1 MRPMLYYMRTPLP
14 LITKALRDLRVH
26 HFPVEAI
33 NTRMDVNRLYPLD
46 VRAIGLSY
54 HLDPQGIVITK
65 GPDGR
70 EYHNPVSASLYA
82 LGQHTNAYRA
92 TVNEDMD
99 YFRFLIHARH
109 LRQSQDS
116 NGGWRYPIPVA
127 RYEVMPGW
135 YSAMAQGL
143 AISVML
149 RAYDLTGEQSYFDG
163 AGLASNLLLSPL
175 SEGGCSDYDESGY
188 PFLEECPSDPPSHIL
203 NGALFALIG
212 LHELEARTGGDI
224 HKGTA
229 IRLSTQLTKFDLG
242 YWSRYDLRFSAPATQ
257 AYHSLHI
264 SLLQA
269 AGDLLSVSFFNS
281 TAIRWRS
288 YLSRPGCRLRA
299 AANKAWFVLGAGSG

>member
-1 MRPMLYYMRTPLP
+1 MRPMLYYRRTPLS
-14 LITKALRDLRVH
+14 LIAKALRDLRVH
-26 HFPVEAI
+26 DFPVEII
-33 NTRMDVNRLYPLD
+33 NSRMDANKLYPLD

-54 HLDPQGIVITK
+54 YLDPDGIVITK
-65 GPDGR
+65 GSDGR

-82 LGQHTNAYRA
+82 LGQHTNAYRTA
-92 TVNEDMD
+92 INKDMD
-99 YFRFLIHARH
+99 YSRFLIHARH
-109 LRQSQDS
+109 LRLSQDS

-127 RYEVMPGW
+127 RYGVMPGW

-149 RAYDLTGEQSYFDG
+149 RAHDLTGEQSYFDG
-163 AGLASNLLLSPL
+163 AGLASSLLLSPL
-175 SEGGCSDYDESGY
+175 SEGGCSDYDESGH

-212 LHELEARTGGDI
+212 LHELETRTGGDI
-224 HKGTA
+224 HKATA
-229 IRLSTQLTKFDLG
+229 ARLSAQLTDFDLG
-242 YWSRYDLRFSAPATQ
+242 YWSRYDLRFAAPTTQ

-269 AGDLLSVSFFNS
+269 AGDLLSAPFFNS
-281 TAIRWRS
+281 MAIRWRS
-288 YLSRPGCRLRA
+288 YLSRPSYRLRA